1 MTDFRVVIPARYGS
15 TRLPGKPLIDLA
27 GKPMIVRVVEQV
39 MRSDAND
46 IVVAIDDERVEHALK
61 ATAARTVMTDAN
73 HVSGSDRVMEV
84 ASRNN
89 WESDE
94 LIVNVQGDE
103 PLIPPTVVNQVAD
116 LLADGR
122 HDVATL
128 YATIDERSDVF
139 DPNIVKLTSTT
150 AGSALYFSRAP
161 VPWLRG
167 DFDKGEQGEIG
178 ADWKRHIGIYAYRL
192 SALQAF
198 VALPRGRLE
207 SAESL
212 EQLRF
217 LEHGYSIAVDEA
229 TFEVP
234 AGVDTQADADRVISR
249 LLEAP

>member
-46 IVVAIDDERVEHALK
+46 IVVAIDDERVEHAVK
-61 ATAARTVMTDAN
+61 ATGARTVMTDAN

-103 PLIPPTVVNQVAD
+103 PLIPPMVVNQVAD

-128 YATIDERSDVF
+128 YLSLI
-139 DPNIVKLTSTT
+139 
-150 AGSALYFSRAP
+150 
-161 VPWLRG
+161 
-167 DFDKGEQGEIG
+167 
-178 ADWKRHIGIYAYRL
+178 HI
-192 SALQAF
+192 
-198 VALPRGRLE
+198 
-207 SAESL
+207 
-212 EQLRF
+212 
-217 LEHGYSIAVDEA
+217 
-229 TFEVP
+229 
-234 AGVDTQADADRVISR
+234 
-249 LLEAP
+249 

>member
-1 MTDFRVVIPARYGS
+1 M
-15 TRLPGKPLIDLA
+15 
-27 GKPMIVRVVEQV
+27 
-39 MRSDAND
+39 
-46 IVVAIDDERVEHALK
+46 
-61 ATAARTVMTDAN
+61 
-73 HVSGSDRVMEV
+73 
-84 ASRNN
+84 
-89 WESDE
+89 
-94 LIVNVQGDE
+94 
-103 PLIPPTVVNQVAD
+103 
-116 LLADGR
+116 
-122 HDVATL
+122 
-128 YATIDERSDVF
+128 
-139 DPNIVKLTSTT
+139 
-150 AGSALYFSRAP
+150 
-161 VPWLRG
+161 PWLRG

-229 TFEVP
+229 TLEVP